1 MRTRD
6 LAFPLLMCALTL
18 ATVYRYGVV
27 RDFIR
32 ESREYTFVVKA
43 DGHDVSR
50 IKSSL
55 EGATFQRVE
64 GEMVED
70 GVYRITV
77 RCPPDKVGNVWSL
90 LGRLSGREEE
100 N

>member
-6 LAFPLLMCALTL
+6 LVFPLIMCALTL
-18 ATVYRYGVV
+18 ATVYRYGTV
-27 RDFIR
+27 REFIR
-32 ESREYTFVVKA
+32 DSREYTFVVEA
-43 DGHDVSR
+43 DSCEVSR
-50 IKSSL
+50 IKSGL
-55 EGATFQRVE
+55 AGATFQPVE

-77 RCPPDKVGNVWSL
+77 RCPPEKVGSVWSL
-90 LGRLSGREEE
+90 LGRLCERREE